1 MNRYRVKIQT
11 VKQYLNDRADS
22 ITVYASDQYRAD
34 TMVGEIV
41 AVLNQ
46 STDDTSAYQIYSYEF
61 I

>member
-11 VKQYLNDRADS
+11 VKQYLNDRADF

-41 AVLNQ
+41 SVLNN
-46 STDDTSAYQIYSYEF
+46 STDSMSAYQIYSYEF